1 LIRMEQRKYSI
12 KNKTIWQ
19 WMLSY
24 LYVLVVPLAFGILIY
39 VFSMNTIREE
49 AEELQYQTVKRSV
62 DTVSL
67 LLNNLSNMGAALVS
81 DDTVQDLGR
90 VEDGS
95 FNTVQ
100 RLNFQTIN
108 TTLMDY
114 IISNDYILNA
124 YLYFPRSQ
132 YLVGATN
139 IYYAYDAQMLRGSLW
154 MSKEEFERFLDEPV
168 YRSIHLVE
176 GLWGK
181 ICVYAYA
188 IHPEQTAREQ
198 NAVMLVLLDYQKL
211 MKDIC
216 LQDASVHLILENGNC
231 LDRKNLEAAGY
242 WEVLEELE
250 KEKEYQYVGVGEE
263 HLILSRLPGQK
274 LWLLNL
280 IPKGLFMEKL
290 QQAKVIL
297 TTYVIFCSVLGV
309 LLAGFLTKRNYSP
322 VDELIKLTQRGRYR
336 SDEELGGFQAIKDSV
351 EKLIHVYENQ
361 EEEKLSREHQI
372 KSNRMTRILENSRYA
387 MISDEEFGRLTSHFA
402 YEGYLL
408 LDFNVSDIS
417 DIFMDEENIL
427 SEETR
432 RLISFIIN
440 NVCAELLEAEGS
452 KYAYLSGEYGRD
464 YCFLINV
471 DTEVEADLIYQDI
484 AEVAEKVGCFLKESY
499 GLNLWI
505 NISLVHQGRKDISLC
520 RDEILDINL
529 FRDWAG
535 TSKMVLLYR
544 DMKRNDELQNV
555 DVYFKEKQAR
565 DLIRTHEYEA
575 AIRLLGELSTG
586 EEMIQDDSKEEEEQ
600 SENRS
605 VGCQMTEVAAY
616 IDEHFT
622 DKMLSAGQLAD
633 TFGMSPSNLSQTF
646 KRKMNIGLLDYIN
659 QARLN
664 RAKEL
669 LATGMTVKDTAD
681 EVGYYTT
688 RPLIRVFY
696 SVEGVSPAEY
706 RSRFFNSSEGK

>member
-1 LIRMEQRKYSI
+1 M
-12 KNKTIWQ
+12 
-19 WMLSY
+19 
-24 LYVLVVPLAFGILIY
+24 AFGIVIY

-49 AEELQYQTVKRSV
+49 AEALQYQTVERSV

-67 LLNNLSNMGAALVS
+67 LLDNLSNMGAALVS
-81 DDTVQDLGR
+81 DEKIKDLGR
-90 VEDGS
+90 VANGE

-100 RLNFQTIN
+100 RLNFQSIN
-108 TTLMDY
+108 ATLLDY
-114 IISNDYILNA
+114 TISNDYILAA

-139 IYYAYDAQMLRGSLW
+139 LYYADDAQMLRGSLW
-154 MSKEEFERFLDEPV
+154 MSKEEFERLLDEPV
-168 YRSIHLVE
+168 YRSIHLVD
-176 GLWGK
+176 GLWNK
-181 ICVYAYA
+181 VCLYMYAVN
-188 IHPEQTAREQ
+188 PDQ
-198 NAVMLVLLDYQKL
+198 NFKTQDAVMLVLLDYHKL
-211 MKDIC
+211 MQDIC
-216 LQDASVHLILENGNC
+216 LQDASVHLILEDGSC
-231 LDRKNLEAAGY
+231 LDREALEAGGY
-242 WEVLEELE
+242 WDILESLE
-250 KEKEYQYVGVGEE
+250 KEKDYQYVSLGEE
-263 HLILSRLPGQK
+263 HLVLNRLPDRN
-274 LWLLNL
+274 LWVLNL

-290 QQAKVIL
+290 QQAKMIL
-297 TTYVIFCSVLGV
+297 ATYVILCSLLGV

-336 SDEELGGFQAIKDSV
+336 SDSEVGEFQAIKDSV

-387 MISDEEFGRLTSHFA
+387 MISEEEFERLTSHFT
-402 YEGYLL
+402 YHGYLL

-432 RLISFIIN
+432 RLISFIID
-440 NVCAELLEAEGS
+440 NVCAELLETEG
-452 KYAYLSGEYGRD
+452 KYAYLSGESGGD
-464 YCFLINV
+464 YYFLINV
-471 DTEVEADLIYQDI
+471 DTEAERDTIYQDVAQI
-484 AEVAEKVGCFLKESY
+484 AEKVGCFLKESY

-505 NISLVHQGRKDISLC
+505 NISLVHESRKDISLC
-520 RDEILDINL
+520 RDEVMDINL

-544 DMKRNDELQNV
+544 DMKKNDELQNV
-555 DVYFKEKQAR
+555 DAYFKEKQAR
-565 DLIRTHEYEA
+565 DLIRTHEYDA
-575 AIRLLGELSTG
+575 AIRLLSELSTG
-586 EEMIQDDSKEEEEQ
+586 EEVVQEEIKEEEPGGE
-600 SENRS
+600 SRNVS
-605 VGCQMTEVAAY
+605 CQMTEVASY

-622 DKMLSAGQLAD
+622 DKMLSAGLLAD

-646 KRKMNIGLLDYIN
+646 KRKMGIGLLDYIN

-669 LATGMTVKDTAD
+669 LAAGKTVKDTAD

-696 SVEGVSPAEY
+696 SVEGVSPVEY
-706 RSRFFNSSEGK
+706 RSRFLNSAEGK